1 MNRVDGQKVIEYLE
15 GYYRVK
21 LNPEEIK
28 LLSEELTD
36 YNYESFKIRL
46 LYPLLKKVSFFTIS
60 ELHKVIEE
68 DKQIQEYKQRLGI
81 QNFDE
86 IYEN

>member
-36 YNYESFKIRL
+36 YDYESFKSRL
-46 LYPLLKKVSFFTIS
+46 LFPLLKKVSFFTIS

>member
-36 YNYESFKIRL
+36 YNYESFKSRL
-46 LYPLLKKVSFFTIS
+46 LFPLLKKVSFFTIS